1 MDALNQTLQRKLC
14 AGRLVRL
21 HRCGASSVEDR
32 LGAPERLWVD
42 ERLEVAS
49 RLNAPL
55 VDADDA
61 HVERVSQHA
70 VQDLLV
76 DVEPACLRARNQG

>member
-1 MDALNQTLQRKLC
+1 MSALNQTLQRELR

-21 HRCGASSVEDR
+21 VRCRASSVEDR

-42 ERLEVAS
+42 EWLEVACG
-49 RLNAPL
+49 LDAPFL
-55 VDADDA
+55 DADDA

-76 DVEPACLRARNQG
+76 DVEPACPCARNQG